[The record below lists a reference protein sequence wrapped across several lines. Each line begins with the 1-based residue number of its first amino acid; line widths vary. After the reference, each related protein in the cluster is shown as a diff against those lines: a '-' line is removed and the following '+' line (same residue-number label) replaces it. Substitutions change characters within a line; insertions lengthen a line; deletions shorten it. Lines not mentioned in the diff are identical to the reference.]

1 MLILGVDP
9 GYAISGYG
17 LVESTAGRLK
27 LIDAGVITTPSTEA
41 FPQRLEKIYQGL
53 NELIAH
59 FRPQAM
65 AIEELFLGRNKTTV
79 IGTAQARGVAL
90 LSAAGFALPV
100 FEYTPMQV
108 KKAVTGSGRAEKQ
121 QVQSMVQVLLSMTE
135 IPKPDDLAD
144 ALAVAI
150 CQCFMGVQAQ
160 YIAQSGYQRQAQRK
174 RYGTRV
180 NIGKLGDQIPEKNK

>member
-9 GYAISGYG
+9 GYAITGYG
-17 LVESTAGRLK
+17 LVKSEAGRLK
-27 LIDAGVITTPSTEA
+27 LIDSGIITTPSTEA
-41 FPQRLEKIYQGL
+41 FPQRLEKVYQGL
-53 NELIAH
+53 NEIIAY

-90 LSAAGFALPV
+90 LAAAGFSVPV
-100 FEYTPMQV
+100 FEFTPMQI

-121 QVQSMVQVLLSMTE
+121 QVQAMVQVLLNMQE
-135 IPKPDDLAD
+135 QPKPDDLAD

-160 YIAQSGYQRQAQRK
+160 YIAQSGYQRQAQKK

-180 NIGKLGDQIPEKNK
+180 NIGKLGDQLPQK

>member
-17 LVESTAGRLK
+17 LVESKAGRLK
-27 LIDAGVITTPSTEA
+27 LLDSGVITTPSTEA

-53 NELIAH
+53 NELIAFH
-59 FRPQAM
+59 RPHAM
-65 AIEELFLGRNKTTV
+65 AVEELFLGRNKTTV

-90 LSAAGFALPV
+90 LAAAGFSLPV
-100 FEYTPMQV
+100 FEFTPMQI
-108 KKAVTGSGRAEKQ
+108 KKAVTGNGRAEKQ
-121 QVQSMVQVLLSMTE
+121 QVQSMVQVLLAMDE
-135 IPKPDDLAD
+135 LPKPDDLAD

-150 CQCFMGVQAQ
+150 CQCFMGVQAEF
-160 YIAQSGYQRQAQRK
+160 IAQSGYQRQAQRK

-180 NIGKLGDQIPEKNK
+180 NIGKLADQLPKNE